1 MACSGS
7 YKVLYFL
14 LEILPPPFTGSPP
27 TFHDL
32 SKTMPD
38 ARTNAVGGRASR
50 ELGSL
55 FDSEL
60 WWRDR
65 YRELES
71 RGYRLR
77 PRYRPDWE
85 PSWRQS
91 GVDFYTVED
100 GQPTLVSVVSLMPSM
115 AQACLSCLLRWTQ
128 YARITE
134 NKSCSRAFLR
144 EEDSKSWRSPGA
156 SLRRTSGAILATTAC
171 PC

>member
-1 MACSGS
+1 
-7 YKVLYFL
+7 
-14 LEILPPPFTGSPP
+14 
-27 TFHDL
+27 
-32 SKTMPD
+32 MPD
-38 ARTNAVGGRASR
+38 ARTNAAGGRASR

-91 GVDFYTVED
+91 GADFYTVED

-115 AQACLSCLLRWTQ
+115 LKLALV
-128 YARITE
+128 
-134 NKSCSRAFLR
+134 AFCDGR
-144 EEDSKSWRSPGA
+144 NMRG
-156 SLRRTSGAILATTAC
+156 
-171 PC
+171 